1 MGWSENVETPLRR
14 VVHEW
19 FTFSHFRLPG
29 VRNYYRRLG
38 YTLCRLDPGE
48 VFHSL
53 KDFGKGPLKIGK
65 LVYDWRFPKEDPPTH
80 GFQYHHFDKTST
92 YPAFMVAIYSV
103 GWVYRHSYSWGSLP
117 PLQLVVFGSCWHF
130 PKNIRVDDPS
140 TTVSKHTYA
149 RDPKVRKELR
159 QTAKSW

>member
-80 GFQYHHFDKTST
+80 GFQYHHFDIKPPHIRPSWWLYIQLDGFIDILIAEGPFLHCNLLFLDHVGIFPRIYGST
-92 YPAFMVAIYSV
+92 I
-103 GWVYRHSYSWGSLP
+103 P
-117 PLQLVVFGSCWHF
+117 PQ
-130 PKNIRVDDPS
+130 
-140 TTVSKHTYA
+140 
-149 RDPKVRKELR
+149 
-159 QTAKSW
+159 Q